1 MVNLLLRLHKKSY
14 SINFMKPVITAL
26 TLLISSGFAF
36 QVHAQDDN
44 LKLNK
49 IQVIGSHNSYK
60 NAIEPALYKVLE
72 SKDSLHQLGGLQYE
86 HISIDDQLNM
96 GLRNLEI
103 DIYAD
108 SKGGKYAHPK
118 GLDLAKPDKPYDP
131 SGVMKKP
138 GFKIFHVTDI
148 DFRSSTLT
156 FEDCLQKLKAWSN
169 AHPGHIPVFITLEPK
184 DGDANRFGTVPEMFT
199 SKLFDEVDAVIRA
212 NLGNDKLITP
222 DMVRGKYA
230 TLEEA
235 VLKGNW
241 PTLKDAKGKFF
252 FILDNSDKKRDLYMQ
267 GHPSLKGRVVFVNA
281 QPGTPEA
288 AAMFRNNPEDK
299 AIPEL
304 VKKGYIIRTRADAD
318 TKEAR
323 KNDYTHFTDA
333 KNSGAQIITTDYY
346 KPSAFFN
353 SPYHIKFDDG
363 TYVRVNP
370 VIGTVI
376 KK

>member
-1 MVNLLLRLHKKSY
+1 
-14 SINFMKPVITAL
+14 MKPVITAL
-26 TLLISSGFAF
+26 TLLVTGMSFF
-36 QVHAQDDN
+36 NVQAQDDN
-44 LKLNK
+44 LKLNQ

-60 NAIEPALYKVLE
+60 NAIEPALYKVIAA
-72 SKDSLHQLGGLQYE
+72 KDTANQLSGLQYE
-86 HISIDDQLNM
+86 HIDITKQLDM

-108 SKGGKYAHPK
+108 TKGGKYSHPK
-118 GLDLAKPDKPYDP
+118 GLDLAKPEQPYDP
-131 SGVMKKP
+131 DGVMNKP
-138 GFKIFHVTDI
+138 GFKVFHVTDI
-148 DFRSSTLT
+148 DFRSSSLT
-156 FEDCLQKLKAWSN
+156 FEDLLQKLKTWSD

-184 DGDANRFGTVPEMFT
+184 DGDKNRFGTTPEMFT
-199 SKLFDEVDAVIRA
+199 PQIFDEVDAVIRK

-222 DMVRGKYA
+222 DMVRGNYK

-288 AAMFRNNPEDK
+288 AAMFRNNSEDP

-304 VKKGYIIRTRADAD
+304 IKKGYIIRTRADSD

-323 KNDYTHFTDA
+323 KNDYTHFEAA
-333 KNSGAQIITTDYY
+333 KKSGAQIITTDYY
-346 KPSAFFN
+346 MPSKFFN

-363 TYVRVNP
+363 GYVRVNP
-370 VIGTVI
+370 LIGVV
-376 KK
+376 KKK